1 MKIAEWVK
9 EWTASSQVDR
19 CKKVMHG
26 EGDWMKYI
34 KGCEVRNK
42 QPEMNGKIQI
52 DLMFVYVEK
61 TKLFRN

>member
-1 MKIAEWVK
+1 
-9 EWTASSQVDR
+9 
-19 CKKVMHG
+19 MHG
-26 EGDWMKYI
+26 EGDGMKYI

>member
-1 MKIAEWVK
+1 
-9 EWTASSQVDR
+9 
-19 CKKVMHG
+19 
-26 EGDWMKYI
+26 MKYI

-52 DLMFVYVEK
+52 EK

>member
-1 MKIAEWVK
+1 
-9 EWTASSQVDR
+9 
-19 CKKVMHG
+19 
-26 EGDWMKYI
+26 MKYI

-42 QPEMNGKIQI
+42 QAEMNGKIQI